1 MSATTEYR
9 ESIRHDW
16 GWRGVKRALKP
27 ISPQWL
33 LNWREKRFFEKFGEV
48 ELQLLDILCDPARDS
63 LDVGANDG
71 SFVHFLRSRSKT
83 VHAFE
88 PMPEQIATLHRKFRG
103 GNVVVHPIALSRE
116 AGTIELHL
124 PVMDGVVVHGCATV
138 ATDAAAGYP
147 SRHSV
152 SVRMDTLDSVYGGN
166 VGFIKI
172 DVEGHQQA
180 VLDGASETFRRCR
193 PRVLIE
199 IIEEMSPGG
208 LGQATGFFD
217 PLGYRGYFIHQGDL
231 HPIAE
236 FAPQVLQRPE
246 NRPSLLAH
254 PAEDRGAYLYNFIF
268 LPRESLDDDLARIR
282 HRLSAMGGR
291 H

>member
-1 MSATTEYR
+1 MLAATEFR
-9 ESIRHDW
+9 ESLLHDW
-16 GWRGVKRALKP
+16 AWRSVKRALKP

-33 LNWREKRFFEKFGEV
+33 LNWREKRFYEKFGEI
-48 ELQLLDILCDPARDS
+48 ELQLLDILCDPSRDS

-88 PMPEQIATLHRKFRG
+88 PMPEQVATLHRKFRG
-103 GNVVVHPIALSRE
+103 GNVIIHPMALSRE

-124 PVMDGVVVHGCATV
+124 PVVDGVVVTGCATV

-152 SVRMDTLDSVYGGN
+152 SVRMDTLDNVYRGDA
-166 VGFIKI
+166 GFIKI

-180 VLDGASETFRRCR
+180 VLDGAVETFRRCR
-193 PRVLIE
+193 PRALVE

-208 LGQATGFFD
+208 FGQATAFFD
-217 PLGYRGYFIHQGDL
+217 ALAYRGYFINEGRL
-231 HPIAE
+231 YPIAE
-236 FAPQVLQRPE
+236 FSPQVLQRPE
-246 NRPSLLAH
+246 NRPDLLAH
-254 PAEDRGAYLYNFIF
+254 PSEDRGAYLYNFIF
-268 LPRESLDDDLARIR
+268 LPAETVDDDLDRIR
-282 HRLSAMGGR
+282 RRLSA
-291 H
+291 

>member
-1 MSATTEYR
+1 MFATTEFR
-9 ESIRHDW
+9 ESLSHDW
-16 GWRGVKRALKP
+16 GWRSVKRALKP

-33 LNWREKRFFEKFGEV
+33 LNWRERRFYEKFGEV
-48 ELQLLDILCDPARDS
+48 ELQLLDILCDRSRDS

-88 PMPEQIATLHRKFRG
+88 PMPEQVATLHRKFRS
-103 GNVVVHPIALSRE
+103 GNVVIHPIALSRE

-124 PVMDGVVVHGCATV
+124 PVVDGVVVTGCATV
-138 ATDAAAGYP
+138 ASDAAAGYP

-152 SVRMDTLDSVYGGN
+152 SVRMETLDSVYRGDA
-166 VGFIKI
+166 GFIKI

-180 VLDGASETFRRCR
+180 VLDGGLETFRRCR

-208 LGQATGFFD
+208 FAAATAYFD
-217 PLGYRGYFIHQGDL
+217 RLGYRGYFINRRRL
-231 HPIAE
+231 FPISE
-236 FAPQVLQRPE
+236 FSPQVLQRPE
-246 NRPSLLAH
+246 NRPDLLAH
-254 PAEDRGAYLYNFIF
+254 PAEDREAYLYNFIF
-268 LPRESLDDDLARIR
+268 LPRESLDGDLARIR
-282 HRLSAMGGR
+282 SQLESGATPS
-291 H
+291 